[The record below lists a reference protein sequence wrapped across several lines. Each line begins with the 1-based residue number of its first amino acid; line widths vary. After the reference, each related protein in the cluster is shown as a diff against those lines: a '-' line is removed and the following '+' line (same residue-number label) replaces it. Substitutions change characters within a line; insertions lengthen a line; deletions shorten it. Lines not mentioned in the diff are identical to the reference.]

1 MRLIEPRREPDR
13 VDRTPEAVAGMRIIV
28 AEIRRPLPGGGAD
41 KDETQIVL
49 KLVGEAVHGQKW
61 RGRRQSAW
69 CLAHHPVCRK
79 AVSAAQARLCQVAK
93 PRRRPCGRSPGRR

>member
-13 VDRTPEAVAGMRIIV
+13 MDRAPEAVAGMRIIV

-41 KDETQIVL
+41 KDESQIVL
-49 KLVGEAVHGQKW
+49 KLVGEAVHGRTW

-69 CLAHHPVCRK
+69 CLATIGGRAHHPVCRK
-79 AVSAAQARLCQVAK
+79 AVSAAQARLCHVAK
-93 PRRRPCGRSPGRR
+93 P